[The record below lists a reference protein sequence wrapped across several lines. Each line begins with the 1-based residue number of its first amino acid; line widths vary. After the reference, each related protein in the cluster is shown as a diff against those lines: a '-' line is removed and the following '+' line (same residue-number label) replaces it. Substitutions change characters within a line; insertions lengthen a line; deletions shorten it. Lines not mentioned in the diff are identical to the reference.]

1 MSNYPGQ
8 VLAYDAANH
17 EAEVMLVG
25 SMSRILRNVPVA
37 QHIRAHLVVVGA
49 TCAVAILGEG
59 FQPLLF
65 AIMDGPGTTLSC
77 RVTASTTFYYNTWK
91 RVPFTNEHWDP
102 LAMHDNS
109 VNNSRLYAPIA
120 GKYHISAGIGW
131 AGTSGGIRIVAIRRG
146 ESTVIAE
153 DRRFGFAWIQTHVS
167 GEYNFSAGQY
177 ATVWGYLD
185 TAAQAAGVWAA
196 MHWTGP

>member
-77 RVTASTTFYYNTWK
+77 RVTASTTFYYN
-91 RVPFTNEHWDP
+91 
-102 LAMHDNS
+102 A
-109 VNNSRLYAPIA
+109 
-120 GKYHISAGIGW
+120 
-131 AGTSGGIRIVAIRRG
+131 
-146 ESTVIAE
+146 
-153 DRRFGFAWIQTHVS
+153 
-167 GEYNFSAGQY
+167 
-177 ATVWGYLD
+177 
-185 TAAQAAGVWAA
+185 
-196 MHWTGP
+196 